1 MDSVVMTNV
10 ALVAYLAPLSLIFVA
25 LMVRLNLLQSVNHV
39 FQLGRTAAIGSF
51 VGSLVAGVVV
61 FTSGALVSP
70 LIGIGDVAISIRL
83 DALSIVMMWLVTF
96 LSALLIQF
104 SRNYLDGDPRQAVF
118 FSRLYLTIGAV
129 LLMLLSGNLW
139 QLVLAW
145 IGMSFALHQLLVFY
159 PQRPRAIRAA
169 RKKFIVART
178 SDVCLIIAAV
188 LIAHAFG
195 TTDIGA
201 IHASASA
208 ALTNGTVSGNVVIA
222 AVLVVFAAALKS
234 AMFPFHG
241 WLLEVMETP
250 TPVSALLH
258 AGLLNAGT
266 FLIVRLGD
274 LVFLSSPALILLIAI
289 GGFTAIFA
297 SSAMITQSSVK
308 VSLAYSSAAHMGFML
323 MLCGFGAHSV
333 AIMHLIAHSFYKAHA
348 FLSSNSVVE
357 YVQNTG
363 SQKLNT
369 VPHPLSLLANLIAS
383 LLVFLTV
390 ATALGVDVA
399 KHPGE
404 TALGVIFVNAVAY
417 LFVKGSTGKAP
428 LAVVRRTTLMAVLV
442 TLAFF
447 ALELS
452 AAALLGD
459 VVAVFPAPD
468 TLTLIAIVLAVIA
481 FGSVTML
488 SALLPALVDHPAW
501 RAFYVHLKNGFY
513 ANVLF
518 DRFIRTARYLW
529 KLEDRRNIEM
539 AASLRET
546 QSQFEPRII
555 EKHTDKSTFEM
566 IEAVVDR
573 AGRRIAPLWPLRHFV
588 AVNPYLGLLEQPFET
603 AAQTLGRR
611 AGAHMTAPRSF
622 YAQAIQNGRITDA
635 DLEAALAQDSPFPG
649 VPRNV
654 DALKAFALR
663 DATEITFETIPTIAD
678 VAQEVTGTDWAEFVT
693 ESISFWAGAYF
704 DKGQSYWKSPWSE
717 LPPYAA
723 WRAEAAYDRTPQVC
737 GVRNFRQTVYA
748 MPESSME
755 TIITALDILDI
766 PEKSLEAYLHCLL
779 LTIHGWASYAR
790 YFLWEAELYGE
801 EDDTLTDL
809 LAIRLVWEVALLKAF
824 EAKRITAAWKIR
836 KEELGE
842 NKLNEATQIA
852 LGGHLLLQRAFE
864 EAYLRQLFGQLGTQK
879 RAKSVERVQVQAAF
893 CIDVRSEVFRR
904 ALETVTD
911 GVETIGFAG
920 FFGFPIEYVRLGD
933 THGGAQCPALLTP
946 HFVIT
951 ESVSGASEYEVA
963 AITEQRIIT
972 QRVTKAWRM
981 FKFGAVSCFGFV
993 GPVGL
998 AYLKNLVLDMLGRG
1012 RPTPHPAQ
1020 FGLDNATYNRLSPY
1034 IEPREIGDRITGMT
1048 PQQRLDVAEGALKAM
1063 SLTDNFA
1070 RIVLLAGHG
1079 STTVNNPYATG
1090 LDCGAC
1096 GGHTG
1101 EANARV
1107 ATQVINDP
1115 SVRAGLKARGITIP
1129 EDTVFVAALHDTTT
1143 DEVTIFDKS
1152 VVPASHADDIAR
1164 LKAQLTKAGQL
1175 ARAERAILLKVEIG
1189 ANTDRAVMRRSKD
1202 WSQVRPEW
1210 GLAGCAAFI
1219 VAPRENTAGV
1229 DLDGRSFLHS
1239 YDWRQDQEFGVLELI
1254 MTAPMI
1260 VASWI
1265 NLQYYG
1271 STVDNTFFGSGN
1283 KVLHNVVGTLGV
1295 LEGNGGDLRVG
1306 LPWQSVHDGENYVH
1320 EPLRLNVMI
1329 QAPIDAM
1336 TEIIAKHQPVRQ
1348 LVDNGWLHLFALNDG
1363 GEVTHQY
1370 VGDLK
1375 WIEITEKCSETI

>member
-428 LAVVRRTTLMAVLV
+428 LAVVRRTTLMAILV

-513 ANVLF
+513 ANALF

-529 KLEDRRNIEM
+529 KLEDRRNTKM

-1048 PQQRLDVAEGALKAM
+1048 PQQRLDVAEGVLKAM